1 LLATYHAERHPVG
14 RFAARQSLTGP
25 TVGLL
30 RLQDEGPGLPPEEEA
45 SMFSLLVGYQYRS
58 AAVISDDS
66 APADSNAVS
75 LVEELRAQPGTR
87 VPHAWVLR
95 AGRRISTLDL
105 VGPGFTLFTGSS
117 GAPWASAAEA
127 VSATLNVPI
136 SVHSI
141 DADGE
146 IRDIEGRWAELTG
159 LSSDGALLVRPDD
172 FVAWRTGPLPRSPRD
187 HLEHVLRR
195 ILGRGQ

>member
-1 LLATYHAERHPVG
+1 
-14 RFAARQSLTGP
+14 
-25 TVGLL
+25 
-30 RLQDEGPGLPPEEEA
+30 
-45 SMFSLLVGYQYRS
+45 MFSLLVGYQYRS
-58 AAVISDDS
+58 AAVISDDPT
-66 APADSNAVS
+66 PADSHAVS

-87 VPHAWVLR
+87 LPHAWVQH

-117 GAPWASAAEA
+117 GTPWASAAGA
-127 VSATLNVPI
+127 VSAVLNIPI

-141 DADGE
+141 GTDGE

-159 LSSDGALLVRPDD
+159 LSPDEALLVRPDD
-172 FVAWRTGPLPRSPRD
+172 FVAWRTGALPRSPQHR
-187 HLEHVLRR
+187 LEQVLRC

>member
-1 LLATYHAERHPVG
+1 LDDNRP
-14 RFAARQSLTGP
+14 Q
-25 TVGLL
+25 
-30 RLQDEGPGLPPEEEA
+30 LPAGEEA
-45 SMFSLLVGYQYRS
+45 PMFAVLIGYQYVS
-58 AAVISDDS
+58 AAVIFDDS
-66 APADSNAVS
+66 APADSHAVS

-87 VPHAWVLR
+87 VPHAWVHR

-117 GAPWASAAEA
+117 GAPWASAADA
-127 VSATLNVPI
+127 VSTMLNVPI

-141 DADGE
+141 GTE

-159 LSSDGALLVRPDD
+159 LSPDEALLVRPDG
-172 FVAWRTGPLPRSPRD
+172 FVAWRTGAPTRSSENR
-187 HLEHVLRR
+187 LRQVLCQ